1 VPTPLEN
8 KRLFLAK
15 KGLTESEIEL
25 ALKSSGAYNVPS
37 ESVQQ
42 LAQQQI
48 QNNSQVSALV
58 NNISPKQSIVY
69 KIIKWISNFILA
81 GCIAYTAYKLVVKVI
96 KKARIFHLFTK
107 LLIHFFRDSF

>member
-1 VPTPLEN
+1 MPTPLEN

-42 LAQQQI
+42 LSQQQM
-48 QNNSQVSALV
+48 QNNSQIPTI
-58 NNISPKQSIVY
+58 NNSQIQQSIVY

-96 KKARIFHLFTK
+96 KKIRIFPF
-107 LLIHFFRDSF
+107 IYY

>member
-42 LAQQQI
+42 LSQQQM
-48 QNNSQVSALV
+48 QNNSQIPTLV
-58 NNISPKQSIVY
+58 NNITTGLHKQSIVY

-96 KKARIFHLFTK
+96 KKIRIFPF
-107 LLIHFFRDSF
+107 IY